1 MNPKLIGPNMTT
13 SLTQNERPVIATDVD
28 GVLLSWQSG
37 LPYFAQKYNLPLEHI
52 LEMIQDDKFIKP
64 GTLFGCDDALGEQL
78 INKYNCSDF
87 IRYLAPYMDAL
98 RHINKL
104 KKVYDFVAV
113 TALGDS
119 IDARLNRQFNLNAL
133 FPGAFQDIQMC
144 AHNESKEM
152 ILTKVRLKY
161 GNRVKFYVDDLPHHC
176 QAAHRILGTPVYWM
190 VRGERVGNAD
200 DCTQVKDWD
209 NLVAIEL
216 KRQEAAKSLASIQAE
231 IDRRTEVRPI
241 NVPYPYVWP
250 FNPRAPKPESYRNV
264 TPKDLRAYYGDTE

>member
-1 MNPKLIGPNMTT
+1 MNLKLIGPNMTT

-64 GTLFGCDDALGEQL
+64 GKLFGCDEHLGEQL
-78 INKYNCSDF
+78 INKYNSSDF

-98 RHINKL
+98 RNINKL
-104 KKVYDFVAV
+104 KKAYDFVAV

-144 AHNESKEM
+144 AHNESKEI

-161 GNRVKFYVDDLPHHC
+161 GSRVKFFVDDLPHHC
-176 QAAHRILGTPVYWM
+176 QAAKRILDVPVYWM
-190 VRGERVGNAD
+190 VRGERDGFAD
-200 DCTQVKDWD
+200 DCTKVTDWD
-209 NLVAIEL
+209 DIVAIETRSQNL
-216 KRQEAAKSLASIQAE
+216 SKNLEIIQTE
-231 IDRRTEVRPI
+231 IDRQIGSHKDWQTGLP
-241 NVPYPYVWP
+241 P
-250 FNPRAPKPESYRNV
+250 FDRIKNRPESYRNIK
-264 TPKDLRAYYGDTE
+264 PNDLRAYYGETK

>member
-1 MNPKLIGPNMTT
+1 M
-13 SLTQNERPVIATDVD
+13 QNVVAGQKPVIATDVD

-52 LEMIQDDKFIKP
+52 LDMIQDDKFIKP
-64 GTLFGCDDALGEQL
+64 GVLFGCDDALGEQL

-98 RHINKL
+98 RQINKL

-161 GNRVKFYVDDLPHHC
+161 GSRVKFYVDDLAHHC
-176 QAAHRILGTPVYWM
+176 EAAKRILDVPVYWM
-190 VRGERVGNAD
+190 IRGERVGSAEG
-200 DCTQVKDWD
+200 CSQVKDWD
-209 NLVAIEL
+209 EIVTIEKNRQDKAIDSEIVKFYADDL
-216 KRQEAAKSLASIQAE
+216 KQ
-231 IDRRTEVRPI
+231 RTGLWRYEF
-241 NVPYPYVWP
+241 P
-250 FNPRAPKPESYRNV
+250 FNPGAKPNKYTTV
-264 TPKDLRAYYGDTE
+264 TNDTLKAYYWARS